1 MVSTLFRPQ
10 FNTRI
15 NPYATPSR
23 VASLLA
29 AAASLSLMHGCAN
42 SKQTATQ
49 PPNAIAAPEF
59 IEVSIDGDTHEWP
72 ANVAAL
78 SDEHFVY
85 LRFTIS
91 GEQFTLQSAPYT
103 TAIYID
109 ADASDLTGQRMTEPA
124 LAGLGVDLLV
134 QFSPPQRKELVG
146 KPGFGAALYAIDSG
160 GNRTALSLSDYDI
173 VFAPTYSSSW
183 YEMRISRTPDNKST
197 LPTTGLLGSGSLR
210 GVEAVLDEKGSI
222 IASSEVFTVT
232 TDAICQGGR
241 KLQSLDV
248 PAKPANAVRVVSWN
262 VERSKPVN
270 DPAPFARI
278 FKAIAPDVILI
289 QEWEEGDQVLVENWF
304 NTHLP
309 SSQAWRVEKSPGN
322 MATGGGVLIASRFD
336 LTAMPNDIIT
346 CTYRNDK
353 GADETR
359 PVRIV
364 GATINSPVGS
374 MLVGSTHLKSRGS
387 KDSVEDRRRMAEAR
401 AINKAFSEY
410 AAQTQPNI
418 RVIAGDLNLVGSR
431 PPLDLMRAALDTD
444 GSDLSVVDASV
455 IGDSALYT
463 WRNDAETFTPGRL
476 DWIVYS
482 DASVKA
488 ANTFSLDTRRLAD
501 DALTRMG
508 LTRTDSA
515 ASDHLPVVVDL
526 QP

>member
-1 MVSTLFRPQ
+1 MVSTLSLRQSYIHVLASKALPG
-10 FNTRI
+10 I
-15 NPYATPSR
+15 ACLLGALATTAP
-23 VASLLA
+23 
-29 AAASLSLMHGCAN
+29 MHGCAT
-42 SKQTATQ
+42 KQSAT
-49 PPNAIAAPEF
+49 PPAGTFAESEF
-59 IEVSIDGDTHEWP
+59 IEVTIDGDTHEWP

-91 GEQFTLQSAPYT
+91 GEQFTLQAAPFT

-109 ADASDLTGQRMTEPA
+109 ADASDLTGHRMNEPA
-124 LAGLGVDLLV
+124 LSGMGIDLVVL
-134 QFSPPQRKELVG
+134 FSPPQQKQLSG
-146 KPGFGAALYAIDSG
+146 KPGFGAAMYALDSA
-160 GNRTALSLSDYDI
+160 GNRTPLSLGDFDI

-183 YEMRISRTPDNKST
+183 YEMRISRTPDNSAS
-197 LPTTGLLGSGSLR
+197 LPLTGLLGSGTLR
-210 GVEAVLDEKGSI
+210 GVEAVLDERGSI
-222 IASSEVFTVT
+222 IASSEVFSVT

-241 KLQSLDV
+241 KLQSLDI
-248 PAKPANAVRVVSWN
+248 PAKPDNSVRVVSWN
-262 VERSKPVN
+262 VERSKPIN
-270 DPAPFARI
+270 EPAPFARI

-289 QEWEEGDQVLVENWF
+289 QEWEEGDQVVVQNWF

-309 SSQAWRVEKSPGN
+309 SSQPWRVEKSPGN

-336 LTAMPNDIIT
+336 LTPMPSDIIT

-353 GADETR
+353 GVDDTR

-364 GATINSPVGS
+364 GATINSPIGT

-387 KDSVEDRRRMAEAR
+387 KDSIEDRRRMAEAR

-418 RVIAGDLNLVGSR
+418 RVLAGDLNLVGSR
-431 PPLDLMRAALDTD
+431 PPLDLMRASLDTD
-444 GSDLSVVDASV
+444 GSDLSVVDAAV
-455 IGDSALYT
+455 IGDAALYT

-488 ANTFSLDTRRLAD
+488 ANAFSLDTRRLAD
-501 DALTRMG
+501 DALARMG

-526 QP
+526 RP